1 MRTALRLVLVLV
13 IVIVVGGATAL
24 AGAASGASCP
34 TGWGSLPRTAAGQG
48 SSALTA
54 VTTGRHP
61 CFDRVVVRVA
71 GPASGHTVRYV
82 GTVVADGS
90 GKPLSVPGGA
100 RLELRLRHPAY
111 DSAGR
116 PTVPATFAKPVADVR
131 GYDTLQAVVWGGS
144 FEGVTTLGVG
154 TRARLPFRVTVLP
167 GPGRD
172 SRIVLD
178 VAHRW

>member
-1 MRTALRLVLVLV
+1 MRTPLRLVLVLV
-13 IVIVVGGATAL
+13 IVLGGVTAL
-24 AGAASGASCP
+24 VGVASGASCP
-34 TGWGSLPRTAAGQG
+34 SGWGSQSRTAAGQN
-48 SSALTA
+48 SFPLTA

-71 GPASGHTVRYV
+71 GAASGYTVRYA

-90 GKPLSVPGGA
+90 GKALPVPGDA
-100 RLELRLRHPAY
+100 RLEVRLRQPAY

-116 PTVPATFAKPVADVR
+116 ATVAVNADVR
-131 GYDTLQAVVWGGS
+131 GYAALRSVVWGGS

-154 TRARLPFRVTVLP
+154 TRARLPFRVSVLP

>member
-1 MRTALRLVLVLV
+1 MRTSLRLVLVLV
-13 IVIVVGGATAL
+13 IVLGGAAGL
-24 AGAASGASCP
+24 VGAAAAAPACP
-34 TGWGSLPRTAAGQG
+34 AGWGSLPRTAAGQQV
-48 SSALTA
+48 SPLTA

-71 GPASGHTVRYV
+71 GSTAGYTARYV
-82 GTVVADGS
+82 PAVVADGS
-90 GKPLSVPGGA
+90 GKPIAVPGGA
-100 RLELRLRHPAY
+100 RLEVRLRHPAY
-111 DSAGR
+111 DSGGR
-116 PTVPATFAKPVADVR
+116 STVAVDADVR
-131 GYDTLQAVVWGGS
+131 GYDALRSVVWGGS

-167 GPGRD
+167 GPGSD